1 MTKKNTRKTKLL
13 KKRDALTIPEL
24 KHAWDEIHKST
35 HDILK
40 EAKPVAEQIK
50 DFQKMWKK
58 IFHRPVSTES
68 AEAYLRIKR
77 LTTSRHMG
85 RKTRKMK
92 GGGPLAGA
100 PLDSVTQPGVYG
112 THGSFPSYQSNGLGF
127 YDTINKQ
134 AMFQECG
141 YTDIT
146 PVTGGTIKSDQVG
159 GGVFSDFMSIAPHS
173 PFAGDKPPV
182 PGIIQNAGL
191 ALKGL
196 PTSASSSPTILKA

>member
-1 MTKKNTRKTKLL
+1 MTKKNTRKTKIF
-13 KKRDALTIPEL
+13 KKRDALSIPEL

-40 EAKPVAEQIK
+40 EGKPVAEQIK
-50 DFQKMWKK
+50 EFQKMWKK

-92 GGGPLAGA
+92 GGAALAGA

-127 YDTINKQ
+127 YDMINKQ

-159 GGVFSDFMSIAPHS
+159 GGVSNILSIAPHS
-173 PFAGDKPPV
+173 SLIGNKPAV
-182 PGIIQNAGL
+182 PGPMEHASL
-191 ALKGL
+191 ALKGF
-196 PTSASSSPTILKA
+196 PTDSSSSPTILRA

>member
-1 MTKKNTRKTKLL
+1 MKKTTRKLKLG
-13 KKRDALTIPEL
+13 KKRNALTIPEL

-40 EAKPVAEQIK
+40 EGKPAAEQIK

-77 LTTSRHMG
+77 LTATRQMG
-85 RKTRKMK
+85 RKTRKQK
-92 GGGPLAGA
+92 GGALAGA

-112 THGSFPSYQSNGLGF
+112 SHGSFPSYQSSGLGF

-134 AMFQECG
+134 GMFQECG
-141 YTDIT
+141 IKDIT
-146 PVTGGTIKSDQVG
+146 PIIGSSTGSNQAG
-159 GGVFSDFMSIAPHS
+159 GGFKDVMSIAPHS
-173 PFAGDKPPV
+173 PLMGTKPAV
-182 PGIIQNAGL
+182 PGLIEDATL
-191 ALKGL
+191 AMKGFN
-196 PTSASSSPTILKA
+196 TGKSSSPEILRA

>member
-1 MTKKNTRKTKLL
+1 MTKKNTRKTKFL
-13 KKRDALTIPEL
+13 KKRDALSIPEL

-40 EAKPVAEQIK
+40 ESKPVAEQIK

-159 GGVFSDFMSIAPHS
+159 GGSDIFSIAPHS
-173 PFAGDKPPV
+173 PLIGDKPAV
-182 PGIIQNAGL
+182 PGPIEHATL
-191 ALKGL
+191 ALKGF
-196 PTSASSSPTILKA
+196 SSNSSSSPAILRA